1 MNRPSV
7 PADGA
12 APITSAT
19 PAAPAEGTMAPA
31 APPSSRRRRLLL
43 AEDSES
49 NRALVSLFLKNE
61 PYDIAMAGTG
71 REAVALFAA
80 GPFDLVLMDM
90 EMPEM
95 DGCAATEAIR
105 RLEAATGAAPTPVL
119 MLSAHTFREYEERGR
134 RAGCDGFLAKP
145 INKATLVRILADLLA
160 ARPPAGP
167 GRG

>member
-1 MNRPSV
+1 MNRPS
-7 PADGA
+7 ALMDGDPPTA
-12 APITSAT
+12 
-19 PAAPAEGTMAPA
+19 A
-31 APPSSRRRRLLL
+31 APPPSRRRRLLL

-49 NRALVSLFLKNE
+49 NRALIGLFLKNE

-95 DGCAATEAIR
+95 DGYAATEAIR

-119 MLSAHTFREYEERGR
+119 MLSAHTFREYEARGR